1 MNATERKTLL
11 ELLAEIPD
19 HRKGNAIK
27 HNLSDILTTGIL
39 AIMCNADTFTGMQL
53 FGETHKDALSEILEL
68 PHGIPSHD
76 VFGDVFSRVDPK
88 SVGKCFELWLG
99 GMKAEFT
106 GQAESEKTGHTIAID
121 GKTIRRSGNKSH
133 KPYHVVTAYASELRL
148 VLGQLYRAY

>member
-1 MNATERKTLL
+1 MSYSREGGSKRAYEVISMNATERKTLL

-19 HRKGNAIK
+19 HRKGNTIK

-76 VFGDVFSRVDPK
+76 AGQQHLLFIVKQDIQEDVWV
-88 SVGKCFELWLG
+88 
-99 GMKAEFT
+99 
-106 GQAESEKTGHTIAID
+106 
-121 GKTIRRSGNKSH
+121 
-133 KPYHVVTAYASELRL
+133 
-148 VLGQLYRAY
+148 